1 MLLEG
6 GEKMFGR
13 LVVEHEG
20 DFFHRMRSIYQE
32 LFSFSEL
39 QLLNIFGGGGRMIFL
54 HISSKSSFSSIT
66 CLSLNLAISSL
77 HKSTRIIIKD
87 KIL

>member
-39 QLLNIFGGGGRMIFL
+39 QLLKIFGGGVSGVL
-54 HISSKSSFSSIT
+54 LKYFSEPGIT
-66 CLSLNLAISSL
+66 
-77 HKSTRIIIKD
+77 D
-87 KIL
+87 V